1 MLYAMSKLF
10 SRDSWEEIIEALSSN
25 WFRTVL
31 TAFGVLWGI
40 FILVILLAAGNGLEN
55 GIKQGFSGMAT
66 NSMFMWSQTASQP
79 YKGLPK
85 GRRYNFKTDDVPAI
99 KQNVQ
104 GLRFVSPRNQLG
116 GFRGSNNVV
125 RGLQTGA
132 FNVYGDYP
140 EIIQQQPMDI
150 TSGRFINYSDINE
163 KRKVAIIGSGVQSA
177 LYEPKEEVIG
187 SYIKINGVNFMV
199 VGTYKKKGSNG
210 DPEEMQ
216 KEIYVPFTA
225 FSQAFNMG
233 DTVGWMAITAQDD
246 YSITELKSQIFD
258 VIKTRHTINPNDDRA
273 VGNFDLYEEYSKING
288 LFTALNFVAYFVGIL
303 VLLSGIIGISNIML
317 IVVKERTKEIGIRRA
332 LGATPWSI
340 RAQILLESIFL
351 TIVSGMAGIVLAT
364 AVLWLVNYQ
373 LSTMDTSEMMF
384 INPSVN
390 IGVVF
395 IALTILIVSGL
406 LAGLI
411 PAQNAIK
418 VKPVEALR
426 TE

>member
-1 MLYAMSKLF
+1 
-10 SRDSWEEIIEALSSN
+10 
-25 WFRTVL
+25 
-31 TAFGVLWGI
+31 
-40 FILVILLAAGNGLEN
+40 
-55 GIKQGFSGMAT
+55 
-66 NSMFMWSQTASQP
+66 
-79 YKGLPK
+79 
-85 GRRYNFKTDDVPAI
+85 
-99 KQNVQ
+99 
-104 GLRFVSPRNQLG
+104 
-116 GFRGSNNVV
+116 VV

-140 EIIQQQPMDI
+140 EIIQQQPMNI

-177 LYEPKEEVIG
+177 LYDPGEKVIG

-199 VGTYKKKGSNG
+199 IGTYKKKGNNG

-216 KEIYVPFTA
+216 KEIYIPFTS
-225 FSQAFNMG
+225 FSQAFNMA
-233 DTVGWMAITAQDD
+233 DIVGWMAITAEDG
-246 YSITELKSQIFD
+246 YSITNLKSQIFD

-273 VGNFDLYEEYSKING
+273 VGSFDLYQEYSKITG

-332 LGATPWSI
+332 LGATPWGI

-351 TIVSGMAGIVLAT
+351 TIISGMAGIVLAT
-364 AVLWLVNYQ
+364 AVLWLVNHQ
-373 LSTMDTSEMMF
+373 LSGMDTSEMMF

-390 IGVVF
+390 IGVVGV
-395 IALTILIVSGL
+395 ALAILIISGL